1 MQYIDIN
8 FVILLSLNEST
19 KIFIVDKVV
28 LITWCIFVEYDIFI
42 FLNSATVSF
51 EQYKNPI
58 KCKHLLTLPI
68 FNNTIGTSGIVAT
81 EI

>member
-1 MQYIDIN
+1 M
-8 FVILLSLNEST
+8 SPLNEST
-19 KIFIVDKVV
+19 KIFIIDKVV
-28 LITWCIFVEYDIFI
+28 LIMWCTFVEYDIFI
-42 FLNSATVSF
+42 FLNNATVSF

-68 FNNTIGTSGIVAT
+68 FNNTIGIIGIVTT